1 MKKKLLSILM
11 IFIGVIIVVYS
22 IVRYR
27 MIYNNFL
34 EHEMKFIN
42 GNTDTVLVILFII
55 GTLLTVTGLIISFK
69 SSLSKKPTSEK

>member
-55 GTLLTVTGLIISFK
+55 GTLLIITGLIISFK
-69 SSLSKKPTSEK
+69 FSLSKKPTSEK